1 MENKISLD
9 TERMKGFGNY
19 IVDNFE
25 VNYLFGL
32 NDLCEK
38 YVKKNFKILEL
49 GSNEGVSARLFSY
62 FAEKVVCVDLN
73 KTKSMDEA
81 VSKHNNIIFYHT
93 SFKNFLEN
101 DKNNEYDL
109 IYIDGDHDFKN
120 VNEDIEFFKSKVKKG
135 GYISGHD
142 CNSETPG
149 VRLAIET
156 HFPNEEIILFSDS
169 SWLIKIT

>member
-73 KTKSMDEA
+73 KTKSMDKA